1 MSLNLHIHP
10 EVQAALAEN
19 RAVVAMESTL
29 ITHGLPHPQNIDAAV
44 QMETAVR
51 QSGAVP
57 ATIAII
63 QGQICV
69 GLSSEQLE
77 YIATRPNG
85 TVRRCNR
92 RNLPL
97 VMSRKE
103 DGATTVAGTTIIAK
117 LAGIEMFAT
126 GGIGG
131 VHRNHP
137 FDVSS
142 DLTELGRT
150 PVTVVSSGAK
160 PFLDLPA
167 TGEVLETQGVL
178 TVGYGTDDLA
188 PFFSQHSGQQTDIRL
203 NEIDEIA
210 AFIRARQTLGLQ
222 SGTLVTVPVP
232 DQYRFDYDTINQVI
246 ADAVTAQDEEGIRGT
261 AVTSWMV
268 RHLAQAIGPDA
279 LYANI
284 MLLCN
289 NAAIAAQIAVK
300 LSESA

>member
-51 QSGAVP
+51 QSGAIP

-63 QGQICV
+63 HGQICV

-103 DGATTVAGTTIIAK
+103 DGATTVAGTMIIAK

-246 ADAVTAQDEEGIRGT
+246 ADAVNAQDEEGIRGT

>member
-63 QGQICV
+63 QGELCV

-300 LSESA
+300 LSETA

>member
-103 DGATTVAGTTIIAK
+103 AGATTMAGTMMIAK

-246 ADAVTAQDEEGIRGT
+246 ADAVNAQDEEGIRGT

-300 LSESA
+300 LTESA

>member
-103 DGATTVAGTTIIAK
+103 DGATTVAGTMIIAK

-300 LSESA
+300 LTESA

>member
-63 QGQICV
+63 QGEICV

-103 DGATTVAGTTIIAK
+103 DGATTVAGTMIIAK

-246 ADAVTAQDEEGIRGT
+246 ADAVNAQDEEGIRGT

-289 NAAIAAQIAVK
+289 NAAIAAQVAVK
-300 LSESA
+300 LSETA

>member
-246 ADAVTAQDEEGIRGT
+246 ADAVNAQDEEGIRGT

>member
-63 QGQICV
+63 QGEICV

-103 DGATTVAGTTIIAK
+103 DGATTVAGTMIIAK

-246 ADAVTAQDEEGIRGT
+246 ADAVNAQDEEGIRGT

>member
-51 QSGAVP
+51 QSGAIP

-63 QGQICV
+63 QGEICV

-103 DGATTVAGTTIIAK
+103 DGATTVAGTMIIAK

-178 TVGYGTDDLA
+178 TIGYGTDDLA

-289 NAAIAAQIAVK
+289 NAAIAAQVAVK
-300 LSESA
+300 LSETA

>member
-10 EVQAALAEN
+10 EVQVALAEN
-19 RAVVAMESTL
+19 RAVVAMENTL

-63 QGQICV
+63 HGQICV

-246 ADAVTAQDEEGIRGT
+246 ADAVNAQDEEGIRGT

-300 LSESA
+300 LTESA

>member
-63 QGQICV
+63 HGQICV

-103 DGATTVAGTTIIAK
+103 DGATTVAGTMIIAK

-210 AFIRARQTLGLQ
+210 TFIRARQTLGLQ

-246 ADAVTAQDEEGIRGT
+246 ADAVNAQDEEGIRGT

>member
-63 QGQICV
+63 QGEICV

-103 DGATTVAGTTIIAK
+103 DGATTVAGTMIIAK

-246 ADAVTAQDEEGIRGT
+246 ADAVNAQDEEGIRGT

-300 LSESA
+300 LTETA

>member
-103 DGATTVAGTTIIAK
+103 DGATTVAGTMIIAK

-210 AFIRARQTLGLQ
+210 TFIRARQTLGLQ

-246 ADAVTAQDEEGIRGT
+246 ADAVNAQDEEGIRGT

>member
-103 DGATTVAGTTIIAK
+103 DGATTVAGTMIIAK

-210 AFIRARQTLGLQ
+210 AFIHARQTLGLQ

-246 ADAVTAQDEEGIRGT
+246 ADAVNAQDEEGIRGA